1 MRAPVR
7 RGKGSFAAADHSL
20 YSVSRSGILRRL
32 LDYHHDRQARPTTS
46 AFAAHGAQHHADFSL
61 ARSRSATP
69 RSAESPAMAAAA
81 RDSLGCCH
89 DEYAAEKRLEEL
101 HGCDADSEAAQHSPD
116 NGACN
121 HRPGDPSIASRERKA
136 EGRIIPFVRIP
147 THTRMHPPIRARKR
161 QNLVGL
167 EVCPDAVAID
177 REGIVGPA
185 AQETRGHRRALDT
198 AAAGVSVRGC
208 TQQP

>member
-20 YSVSRSGILRRL
+20 YWVSRSRITRGASSTTTVIDGRGQRL
-32 LDYHHDRQARPTTS
+32 PHSLHTAHSIMLIFPWLDLAQQLPAAPNRPRWRQCPWVTAS
-46 AFAAHGAQHHADFSL
+46 
-61 ARSRSATP
+61 
-69 RSAESPAMAAAA
+69 AAA
-81 RDSLGCCH
+81 RDGLGCCR
-89 DEYAAEKRLEEL
+89 DENAVEKRLEEL

-136 EGRIIPFVRIP
+136 EGRVITFVRIP

-161 QNLVGL
+161 QNLVAL

-185 AQETRGHRRALDT
+185 AQ
-198 AAAGVSVRGC
+198 
-208 TQQP
+208 